1 MLEKINIQDIVGIA
15 KQAGEAIMQI
25 YQKDFAVEYKADQS
39 PLTEADKA
47 AHDIIV
53 VGLEQLGLAVPI
65 LSEEGKHL
73 PYEERKD
80 WDYFWLVDPL
90 DGTKEFVKKNGE
102 FTVNIALIHKD
113 TPVLGVVYA
122 PALNQC
128 YWAKQGEGAF
138 KDGRKLPLNAKQ
150 ERKAYII
157 VASRSHMSDE
167 TQAFIDEIK
176 TDKAKEL
183 VSIGSSL
190 KICLVAEGEADIYP
204 RLGPTMEW
212 DTAAAHAIAK
222 EAGMKL
228 ERFCFEQGYNPH
240 LYNKPDL
247 LNDWFV
253 VKEFTSQKNSHGNT
267 QTTTDNQEGC
277 HCEVRCD
284 AAISKTIRANPCPSV
299 AKNQL
304 GLVK

>member
-15 KQAGEAIMQI
+15 EQAGEAIMQI
-25 YQKDFAVEYKADQS
+25 YQKDFAVEFKGDQS
-39 PLTEADKA
+39 PLTEADKG
-47 AHDIIV
+47 AHYIIV
-53 VGLEQLGLAVPI
+53 AGLEKLGLAIPI

-73 PYEERKD
+73 PYDERKN
-80 WDYFWLVDPL
+80 WEYFWLVDPL
-90 DGTKEFVKKNGE
+90 DGTKEFVKKNDE

-128 YWAKQGEGAF
+128 YWAKQSDGAF
-138 KDGRKLPLNAKQ
+138 KDGQKLPLNAKQ
-150 ERKAYII
+150 EREAYKI

-176 TDKAKEL
+176 TDKVKEL

-190 KICLVAEGEADIYP
+190 KICLVAEGAADIYP

-212 DTAAAHAIAK
+212 DTAAAHAVVNESGAR
-222 EAGMKL
+222 L
-228 ERFCFEQGYNPH
+228 EKYQFGNYSSH
-240 LYNKPDL
+240 LYNKRNL

-253 VKEFTSQKNSHGNT
+253 VQ
-267 QTTTDNQEGC
+267 
-277 HCEVRCD
+277 R
-284 AAISKTIRANPCPSV
+284 
-299 AKNQL
+299 
-304 GLVK
+304 